1 MQIATLVAIAS
12 ATLGVLPIYMFGM
25 EQTVHQILN
34 IVHNNLQVNIEFTQ
48 VFRKYMIN
56 YISAGFMDAELT
68 TALVLEDEPHIGHF
82 SATSV
87 SRREELPLLS
97 SVGCEPLVI
106 SVLGDEANVFSS
118 KESSALISASRR
130 AWVLSACAVAALALV
145 GSDRSLSWIEPA
157 FADTP
162 SGSGLDAFLAL
173 SQRLTGRTGLDATL
187 GKRIYDALAKSDSQF
202 TQNVDALNTRLQA
215 RGSVLSDTVTQALQT
230 GQTAL
235 AKSVGAIMR
244 AWYLGLVGDM
254 PHVNVVAYEKA
265 LMFEPVKDVLTIPS
279 YCRDAPF
286 YWAQKPQV
294 TLTTVLLP
302 VPDRLIVQFNDKLA
316 PRHSQQR

>member
-1 MQIATLVAIAS
+1 
-12 ATLGVLPIYMFGM
+12 
-25 EQTVHQILN
+25 
-34 IVHNNLQVNIEFTQ
+34 VNFEFAQ
-48 VFRKYMIN
+48 VFGKYMIN

-68 TALVLEDEPHIGHF
+68 AGLVVEDAPHIHHF
-82 SATSV
+82 VTARV
-87 SRREELPLLS
+87 SRCEELPLLS
-97 SVGCEPLVI
+97 SVGCERLVM
-106 SVLGDEANVFSS
+106 SVLGDKANVFASR
-118 KESSALISASRR
+118 ESGALFSASRR
-130 AWVLSACAVAALALV
+130 AWVLNACAAAALAFA

-162 SGSGLDAFLAL
+162 TGSGLDAFLAL
-173 SQRLTGRTGLDATL
+173 SQRLTGRTGLNAIL

-215 RGSVLSDTVTQALQT
+215 HGGVLSDTVTEALQT
-230 GQTAL
+230 GQPAL
-235 AKSVGAIMR
+235 AKAIGAIMR

-286 YWAQKPQV
+286 YWTQKPQA
-294 TLTTVLLP
+294 TLTAVILP
-302 VPDRLIVQFNDKLA
+302 VPDRAVQQPA
-316 PRHSQQR
+316 GA